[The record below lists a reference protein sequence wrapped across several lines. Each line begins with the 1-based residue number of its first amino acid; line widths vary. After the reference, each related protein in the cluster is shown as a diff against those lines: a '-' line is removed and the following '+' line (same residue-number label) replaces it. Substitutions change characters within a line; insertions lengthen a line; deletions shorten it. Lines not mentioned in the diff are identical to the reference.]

1 MWGKQLLLALIGLS
15 AGVTVAG
22 GLFSFVVS
30 LGVVSDFADRT
41 HTGKHILLYEMSVA
55 FGGIIG
61 NILSVYEITIPVGVG
76 GLMLFGIFAGI
87 FVGCWS
93 MALAEILN
101 VFPIFIRRVKVL
113 KGIPYIILSIA
124 IGKGIGACLS
134 FSRAGRKE
142 KGMEK
147 EKKEKAYEQYV
158 KEKTPVHNVWL
169 NMAKAFVTG
178 GAICVLGQVILNYCG
193 QQGLSKEVSGAWSSV
208 MLVFLSVLLTGLGVY
223 YKIAKWGG
231 AGRLFR

>member
-1 MWGKQLLLALIGLS
+1 MWVKQLLLALIGLS

-41 HTGKHILLYEMSVA
+41 HTGNHILLYETSVA
-55 FGGIIG
+55 LGGILG
-61 NILSVYEITIPVGVG
+61 NILFIYQIPVPIGTVI
-76 GLMLFGIFAGI
+76 LMLFGIFAGI

-124 IGKGIGACLS
+124 LGKGIRACL
-134 FSRAGRKE
+134 FFF
-142 KGMEK
+142 KG
-147 EKKEKAYEQYV
+147 
-158 KEKTPVHNVWL
+158 W
-169 NMAKAFVTG
+169 
-178 GAICVLGQVILNYCG
+178 
-193 QQGLSKEVSGAWSSV
+193 
-208 MLVFLSVLLTGLGVY
+208 
-223 YKIAKWGG
+223 
-231 AGRLFR
+231 